1 MTLKKAVVAAIAVL
15 TAVAAIDE
23 SNIVG
28 QIARKAIELL
38 TLAFG
43 A

>member
-1 MTLKKAVVAAIAVL
+1 MNFKKIVAGAIAILV
-15 TAVAAIDE
+15 AVAAIDD
-23 SNIVG
+23 SNIIG
-28 QIARKAIELL
+28 QIARKAVELL